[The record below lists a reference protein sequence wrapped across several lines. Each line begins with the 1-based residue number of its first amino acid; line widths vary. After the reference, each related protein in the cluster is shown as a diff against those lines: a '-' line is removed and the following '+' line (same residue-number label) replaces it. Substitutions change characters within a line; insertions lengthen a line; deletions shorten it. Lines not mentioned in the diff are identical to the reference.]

1 METDDHSGYTCAGA
15 GGQQTCTSVTSKGE
29 VQIAMCDGT
38 KTIFSDITL
47 PTQLSGD
54 VSLEALTLYAP
65 MIQAVI
71 WEEDLPSATSTSTG
85 TSTSSWVLG
94 ATITRHYNSGAESG
108 SGLST
113 GAQVAITFVSIVV
126 GLGIVAVAA
135 LLLRRRRRPKVSDE
149 ATHNKPQV
157 THGKPQ
163 ATYDKP
169 QLDSREVNSMSGY
182 GPSQQHTLGTGEL
195 EGTPARYELP

>member
-1 METDDHSGYTCAGA
+1 
-15 GGQQTCTSVTSKGE
+15 
-29 VQIAMCDGT
+29 MCDGT

-47 PTQLSGD
+47 PTQFSGD
-54 VSLEALTLYAP
+54 ASLEALTLCAP
-65 MIQAVI
+65 MIQAVT
-71 WEEDLPSATSTSTG
+71 WEEDLPSSTSTSTG
-85 TSTSSWVLG
+85 TSTSSWLLG
-94 ATITRHYNSGAESG
+94 ATITRHYNSGPGSG

-113 GAQVAITFVSIVV
+113 GAQAAIVFVSIVV

-163 ATYDKP
+163 VTYDKP
-169 QLDSREVNSMSGY
+169 QLDSREVNPMSGY
-182 GPSQQHTLGTGEL
+182 GPSQQHTHGTGEL
-195 EGTPARYELP
+195 DGTPARYELP